1 MTRVFALAA
10 TLALAATASA
20 GQAAAQQPA
29 DIHAHLQA
37 PAQAAPQGAPPAG
50 PQRGG
55 QPQMPPI
62 DVAWDDAIPAG
73 TADHAARALKESSRH
88 GEWVDIK
95 MKDGTALKSW
105 VVYPERKDKAGVVVV
120 IPDIGGLR
128 DMPRAVGD
136 QLAQDGFIAIVPDF
150 LSGKGPNGG
159 GSESFTT
166 GVGQGIQSL
175 TPADVIARLDA
186 AMEYGKGLPASNG
199 KTAVLGFCWGGA
211 RSFGYA
217 VAQPALNAAVVFY
230 GDAPGASA
238 PGATEESLATQYA
251 GVKAPVLG
259 LYAGND
265 ARIGA
270 TIPVTQAAMKKAG
283 KVYEVHTFE
292 ASGHGFMGNQA
303 GAGGANLKAAQ
314 QAWPLAKDFLAK
326 HLR

>member
-10 TLALAATASA
+10 TLAFAATASA

-120 IPDIGGLR
+120 IHDIGHR
-128 DMPRAVGD
+128 RP
-136 QLAQDGFIAIVPDF
+136 
-150 LSGKGPNGG
+150 
-159 GSESFTT
+159 
-166 GVGQGIQSL
+166 
-175 TPADVIARLDA
+175 
-186 AMEYGKGLPASNG
+186 
-199 KTAVLGFCWGGA
+199 
-211 RSFGYA
+211 
-217 VAQPALNAAVVFY
+217 
-230 GDAPGASA
+230 
-238 PGATEESLATQYA
+238 
-251 GVKAPVLG
+251 
-259 LYAGND
+259 
-265 ARIGA
+265 
-270 TIPVTQAAMKKAG
+270 
-283 KVYEVHTFE
+283 
-292 ASGHGFMGNQA
+292 
-303 GAGGANLKAAQ
+303 
-314 QAWPLAKDFLAK
+314 
-326 HLR
+326 